1 MKIVDQGGVVW
12 KIADEAASDRFT
24 CDMQPMVMLV
34 LFRHPTY
41 WFQVWQ
47 AFHT

>member
-1 MKIVDQGGVVW
+1 VELSG
-12 KIADEAASDRFT
+12 IADEAASDRFT
-24 CDMQPMVMLV
+24 YDMLPMVMLV